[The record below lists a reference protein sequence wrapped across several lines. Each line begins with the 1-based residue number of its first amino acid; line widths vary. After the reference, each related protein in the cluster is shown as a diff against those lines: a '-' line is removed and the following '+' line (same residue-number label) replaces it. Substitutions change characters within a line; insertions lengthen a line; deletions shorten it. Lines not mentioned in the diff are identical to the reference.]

1 MVRTISKIYMPM
13 ANGTIKTATR
23 KHISGR
29 GYGTVLLNGGLG
41 GYGGGSSY
49 SSIDDYINTTGVD
62 PYAGEPISMGK
73 GIRNLSSMNSKL
85 ENLLVKSNKKNPKK
99 EKNINFN
106 L

>member
-1 MVRTISKIYMPM
+1 MVRTVSKIYMPM
-13 ANGTIKTATR
+13 SGGTIRSSTR

-29 GYGTVLLNGGLG
+29 GYGTVLLDGGLG

-49 SSIDDYINTTGVD
+49 TSVDDYINTTGID
-62 PYAGEPISMGK
+62 PYVGQPIFMGK

-85 ENLLVKSNKKNPKK
+85 ENLLVKKNPKK